1 MLQEVLATAD
11 KKKVE
16 RFTNYQARFLTNVR
30 SRVQAIMDSGDTE
43 ALLMLVASITEILN
57 TAVEGEGCL

>member
-1 MLQEVLATAD
+1 MLQEVLATVD

-16 RFTNYQARFLTNVR
+16 RFTSYQARFLTNVR
-30 SRVQAIMDSGDTE
+30 SRVQAIGDSGDTE
-43 ALLMLVASITEILN
+43 ALLMLVASITEILD